1 MHCYVVCSVRC
12 TVVWFGMHS
21 LQHLNGARNL
31 YAINAGLELP
41 NFGGT
46 ATLALTFV
54 ANIGHQGNC
63 QRHQGHTIP
72 YGHGKQVLF
81 SFFLFDYH
89 LDIH

>member
-41 NFGGT
+41 NLGGT

-54 ANIGHQGNC
+54 AKIG
-63 QRHQGHTIP
+63 HQGHTIP

-81 SFFLFDYH
+81 SFILFDYH